1 MTRRLVVIAVA
12 VAAVVAWV
20 PTAADARPY
29 GAGRYYS
36 NPYTGAHASSGTAYN
51 PLTGGAYHSASASN
65 PYTGRNVST
74 QKSYNPYTNTY
85 SRSVEATNP
94 YTGRSAYATGAYRP

>member
-1 MTRRLVVIAVA
+1 MTRVLVVIAVA
-12 VAAVVAWV
+12 ALVVAWV
-20 PTAADARPY
+20 PAAADARPY

-65 PYTGRNVST
+65 PYTGRDVSV
-74 QKSYNPYTNTY
+74 QKQYNPYTNTY
-85 SRSVEATNP
+85 SRTAEAYNP
-94 YTGRSAYATGAYRP
+94 YTGRTAAVGGAYHP